1 MRKWALTLCAEA
13 SPNVTGPE
21 AALNPS
27 PHNRAL
33 RQNQDSRSSVVRP
46 LRRHSKSRPTH
57 HRSGK
62 DRKPSIATLGE
73 KSTQPSPCET
83 PVKGSVPGGPRP
95 TRFVKHEHRV
105 ALKTKTATPAEDT
118 PVLLRSKSAR
128 TIRSGSLRS
137 RQHIRISEP
146 LRSHRTGLRLLNT
159 DQVRSPAQFA
169 RRGGIAQRRL
179 KQAALREDPEKQ
191 VAPNHQPGVRPR
203 AAKPRYAAS
212 KLLSS
217 TRLAAILLPRRDS
230 GAGAHR
236 SQEIRASGR
245 WAGR

>member
-1 MRKWALTLCAEA
+1 M
-13 SPNVTGPE
+13 
-21 AALNPS
+21 
-27 PHNRAL
+27 
-33 RQNQDSRSSVVRP
+33 Q
-46 LRRHSKSRPTH
+46 RHSKSRPTH

-73 KSTQPSPCET
+73 KSTQPSPCEAT
-83 PVKGSVPGGPRP
+83 RQGERARRPAHHELRETRTSWCAQDKDRNTAVK
-95 TRFVKHEHRV
+95 
-105 ALKTKTATPAEDT
+105 PA
-118 PVLLRSKSAR
+118 VSLRSKSAR

-159 DQVRSPAQFA
+159 NQVQRPARFA

-217 TRLAAILLPRRDS
+217 TRLAAISLQRRNP

-236 SQEIRASGR
+236 GRRGTRLRALGR
-245 WAGR
+245 ALTV